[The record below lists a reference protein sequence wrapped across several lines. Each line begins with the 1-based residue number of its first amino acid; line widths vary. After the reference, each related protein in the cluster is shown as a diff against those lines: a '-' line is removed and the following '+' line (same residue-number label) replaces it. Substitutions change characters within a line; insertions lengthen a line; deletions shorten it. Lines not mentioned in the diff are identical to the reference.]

1 MRRLAAAL
9 TALTL
14 AGCATMPPARIVH
27 TAPMHGGGYAATH
40 DVPATPGVSSLAN
53 LIGWREEDHLAALS
67 AVRMACQTNHDPA
80 MQKVCAQA
88 AVLASP
94 TDAAA
99 KAFLE
104 THFRPEI
111 LSGPGIL
118 TAYFAPEYPARHE
131 PDAIFS
137 APVRGRPDDL
147 VLPDSA
153 YGDLS
158 GRKARQ
164 SVNGQLGP
172 YPTRI
177 TIELVPPDHAL
188 AWMRPEDLF
197 FLQIQGSGG
206 LVFPDGGREKAIYAA
221 DNGQTFTPISSL
233 MVKKGLLAP
242 GHGSGEAIH
251 AWLADHRGAEAQ
263 AVMNLNPRYV
273 FFNLVSDDGS
283 DPVGAAG
290 TPLPAG
296 RAIAVDPTWHRY
308 GEIYWV
314 DAVSPTLAGAM
325 RTYRRTVVALDT
337 GSAIKGNVR
346 ADLYMGRGT
355 QAGVEAGRVRH
366 TLVLVRL
373 VPIG

>member
-1 MRRLAAAL
+1 MRRLAATL
-9 TALTL
+9 TALAL
-14 AGCATMPPARIVH
+14 AGCATTPPARVGYR
-27 TAPMHGGGYAATH
+27 PPVHGGGYAATH
-40 DVPATPGVSSLAN
+40 PVAQAPGVSSLSN
-53 LIGWREEDHLAALS
+53 LIGWREEDHLAALG
-67 AVRMACQTNHDPA
+67 AVRLACQTNHDPV
-80 MQKVCAQA
+80 MQKVCSE
-88 AVLASP
+88 ASVMGAP
-94 TDAAA
+94 SDSAA

-118 TAYFAPEYPARHE
+118 TAYFAPEYPARRE

-137 APVRGRPDDL
+137 APIRGRPDDL

-153 YGDLS
+153 WGDLS

-164 SVNGQLGP
+164 SVDGELLP
-172 YPTRI
+172 YPDRI
-177 TIELVPPDHAL
+177 SIELVPPDRAL

-221 DNGQTFTPISSL
+221 DNGRTFVPISSL
-233 MVKKGLLAP
+233 MVKRGLLAP

-251 AWLADHRGAEAQ
+251 GWLADHRGAEAD
-263 AVMNLNPRYV
+263 AVMDLNPRYV
-273 FFNLVSDDGS
+273 FFNIVADDGG

-296 RAIAVDPTWHRY
+296 RAIAIDPTWHRY
-308 GEIYWV
+308 GEVYWV

-325 RTYRRTVVALDT
+325 RSYRRMVVALDT

-346 ADLYMGRGT
+346 ADLYMGRGN